1 LSPRIE
7 FFFFDAGGGHR
18 AAATALKS
26 VIDGQQRGWDAR
38 IENLQELLNSTDV
51 VRVLTGIRAQ
61 DTYNLLLKKGWTLGM
76 PEMLRVL
83 QALVRV
89 VRPWQVRLLEE
100 RWRNDPPA
108 MVVLLVPLFSPAVYR
123 ALSRV
128 APQTP
133 FVTILTDLADFPPHF
148 WIERQNQYFICGTKR
163 AVNQALEIGND
174 PERVFRVSGMILRP
188 QFYETAEVDRPAE
201 RKKLGLQPETPT
213 GLVLFGG
220 EGAPEMV
227 DIARHLDNLQGRL
240 QLIFLCGRNQRLAEK
255 LREMNTATPIHVEE
269 FTTNV
274 PYFMRLSDFFIGKP
288 GPGSISEAIQMNLP
302 VIVERNRWTM
312 PQERYNAQW
321 IRENGVGIVV
331 RNTPAIGDAVRELL
345 EGDNL
350 ERYRAAAA
358 RVENRAVF
366 EIPEILAGLLNG
378 EVPERFSRTTD
389 APTMGVS

>member
-163 AVNQALEIGND
+163 AVNQAIEIGND

-227 DIARHLDNLQGRL
+227 DIARHLDNLEGRL

-331 RNTPAIGDAVRELL
+331 RNTPAIGDAVREFL

-350 ERYRAAAA
+350 SRYRAAAA